1 MPPPWKGLGVKTRLA
16 RNGRIEHLSTIGLFL
31 TFRTVG
37 DPAGD
42 LEVSVFLR
50 GLGSLTGILGFQ
62 VNPGPF
68 PAAAGTCLAFPSLH
82 GFCLAFFLR
91 LPSWEE
97 GWCFVPFGRI
107 IS

>member
-62 VNPGPF
+62 VNPGPTLLNSSYGKKC
-68 PAAAGTCLAFPSLH
+68 PKALTMLL
-82 GFCLAFFLR
+82 LTFFLHCGMYG
-91 LPSWEE
+91 L
-97 GWCFVPFGRI
+97 FLF
-107 IS
+107 

>member
-1 MPPPWKGLGVKTRLA
+1 MKTRLA
-16 RNGRIEHLSTIGLFL
+16 RNGRIEHLATIGLFL

-50 GLGSLTGILGFQ
+50 GLGALTGILGFQ

-68 PAAAGTCLAFPSLH
+68 PAVTGECLASPSLPS
-82 GFCLAFFLR
+82 FCLAFFLR
-91 LPSWEE
+91 FPFWEE
-97 GWCFVPFGRI
+97 GWCLVPFGKI